1 MITNIEFKYEKL
13 INKAK
18 EYMNQITDY
27 EHGINHMQD
36 VVDYTYELL
45 NKVKIDV
52 NREVCIIAAY
62 WHDVGRTK
70 CDFGHEKLSAE
81 MLKTEMKIQ
90 GYDEEF
96 INECYIA
103 IENHKW
109 NMMPKSNEGLIVR
122 DADKLAWLGKGRWKM
137 CLKNNQ
143 QLDSI
148 IDLLPKLRS
157 EILYFE
163 ESKTIYDRDIIEL
176 LKLLYNYKK

>member
-81 MLKTEMKIQ
+81 M
-90 GYDEEF
+90 
-96 INECYIA
+96 
-103 IENHKW
+103 
-109 NMMPKSNEGLIVR
+109 
-122 DADKLAWLGKGRWKM
+122 
-137 CLKNNQ
+137 
-143 QLDSI
+143 
-148 IDLLPKLRS
+148 
-157 EILYFE
+157 
-163 ESKTIYDRDIIEL
+163 
-176 LKLLYNYKK
+176 